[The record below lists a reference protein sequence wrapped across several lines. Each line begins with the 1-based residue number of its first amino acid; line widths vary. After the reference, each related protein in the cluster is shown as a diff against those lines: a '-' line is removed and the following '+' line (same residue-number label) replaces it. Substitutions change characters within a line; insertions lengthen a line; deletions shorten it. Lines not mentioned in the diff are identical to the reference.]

1 MRPRISNDVLAVASR
16 TPRRRRSEFQT
27 GLHLVTVFVPTTFV
41 LTATAVAQQETKDL
55 SNATLEELGNVQVH
69 SASKHMQSSSDA
81 PSSVAVIT
89 ADELGHTLDKHL
101 DLSGSV
107 YNAFNKKYFDPGRPE
122 DPEDSIQ
129 QDGRNFRIKFTAR
142 F

>member
-27 GLHLVTVFVPTTFV
+27 VLHLLTVFVPTFV

-101 DLSGSV
+101 DLSGSM